1 MGEWQ
6 LSLSSKGD
14 VFPGAVLG
22 TGGSI
27 NVITRSGANVL
38 HGDAFTDSNKYRS
51 GLAIGGPII
60 RDKLFFYAAAEA
72 VRRLSALD
80 FCRD

>member
-1 MGEWQ
+1 LATTGGILGEWQ

-38 HGDAFTDSNKYRS
+38 HGDAFSFLQN
-51 GLAIGGPII
+51 G
-60 RDKLFFYAAAEA
+60 
-72 VRRLSALD
+72 RLSG
-80 FCRD
+80 RDPFLTEPEAG